1 VGRPVKKLL
10 KGVRV
15 RLKNKGAKKK
25 SGRPRKNYQVP
36 VPKHPETDHVVNEAV
51 KLGIMEVGLFG
62 RSCFLF
68 DMSSN

>member
-1 VGRPVKKLL
+1 VGRPAKKLL

-36 VPKHPETDHVVNEAV
+36 VPEHPETDHVVNEAV
-51 KLGIMEVGLFG
+51 KLGIMKVGLFG
-62 RSCFLF
+62 SQLF
-68 DMSSN
+68 SIRYVF